1 MPKEAHAKR
10 RRDDDRAEEKVEW
23 CEASGVSM
31 AIFGSGQGVRVNT
44 EAGLS
49 FKRPLAV
56 GHG

>member
-1 MPKEAHAKR
+1 MPNEAQAKR
-10 RRDDDRAEEKVEW
+10 RRDDNEAGKKGEW
-23 CEASGVSM
+23 SEASGVSM